1 MNCRGQPAIGFV
13 LGSINLP
20 HRMGVTVNAPG
31 SGRYRETMTQN
42 EGNPFE
48 QWCST
53 ALLVAGGLFGLDTMF
68 MALDLFT
75 VVALSGGVF
84 VVVFVSAL
92 ILTLTGVLGFYPAL
106 SESRPRLAR
115 LSMAPVAGAGV
126 LLVVTFGWAI
136 TASLLDRSL
145 PPGGLAALI
154 ISLLFFGLL
163 LVGVASARVQAPS
176 RIAGVFVLGLVA
188 VWGGWFTGIV
198 IWGPHHLPSWW
209 SPLFSAATSVT
220 TLALGYTIHRT
231 LNPPIRSIPT
241 EL

>member
-1 MNCRGQPAIGFV
+1 
-13 LGSINLP
+13 
-20 HRMGVTVNAPG
+20 
-31 SGRYRETMTQN
+31 MTQN

-53 ALLVAGGLFGLDTMF
+53 VLLVAGGLYGLDTVF

-92 ILTLTGVLGFYPAL
+92 ILTLVGVLGFYPAL

-126 LLVVTFGWAI
+126 LLVLTFVWAI

-145 PPGGLAALI
+145 PPGSVAVLVIG
-154 ISLLFFGLL
+154 LLFFGLF
-163 LVGVASARVQAPS
+163 LVGVASAHVQGRS
-176 RIAGVFVLGLVA
+176 RTAGVFVLGLVV
-188 VWGGWFTGIV
+188 VWGGWFTGVV

-220 TLALGYTIHRT
+220 TLALGYTTHT
-231 LNPPIRSIPT
+231 TTKPPIHSISA